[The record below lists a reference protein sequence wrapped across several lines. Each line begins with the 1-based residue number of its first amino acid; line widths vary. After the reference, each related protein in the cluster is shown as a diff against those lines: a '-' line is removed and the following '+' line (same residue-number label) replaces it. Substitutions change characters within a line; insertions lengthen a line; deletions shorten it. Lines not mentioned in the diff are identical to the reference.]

1 MLRDTKGIEHFAR
14 VKIPD
19 TLPALVPLAPGSKMK
34 SKARATGKEQAF
46 VWIEQLIVA
55 NLSALF
61 PGMEILQAHPFH
73 VTRDA
78 DVAIQ
83 DLEAGDLLEVVEEG
97 VWQRRFA
104 DAVRVEITEDM
115 PASVLSILATNVGLE
130 PEDVYKISGP
140 LSLVR
145 VRQLARLDR
154 PDLKFP
160 SFVPAMPPALTKE
173 EDEDIFTAIRRGD
186 ILMQHPFESFQPVV
200 SLLQKA
206 ARDPNVLAIKITLYR
221 VGRNAP
227 VVDALLEA
235 AENGKQ
241 IAVLLELKARFDEES
256 NIGWARKLEEY
267 GVHVVYGL
275 MGLKVHC
282 KSLLVVRREGDVI
295 RRYAHLSTGNYN
307 AVTAQLYTDIGMFT
321 CDKEIGADCTDLF
334 NFLTGYSAKSK
345 YRKLLVAP
353 VSLRVRFA
361 ELIDREIEHQKNG
374 RGGHLILKMN
384 ALVDREMIKALY
396 RASQAGV
403 KVQLLVRGICCLRP
417 GLPGVSDNITV
428 TSIVGRFLEHSRIYY
443 FHNGGDEEVYLGSAD
458 LMPRN
463 LNSRVEVI
471 FPVSDP
477 NLIRT
482 VRDEILGTYLKEQ
495 AKARHMLPDGKYVRD
510 GNAGKKNAFN
520 SQEVFIARAQKR
532 AARGLNLLRGERLT
546 VVRLPLAV
554 TWRRGRGL
562 PVASIAVHA
571 FPSLQL
577 CSFSPNWFGPSPG
590 RRGAAYLLAYVC
602 LLFLPSWSAARGA
615 GPGANQKFTVS
626 GTVVNEST
634 GEPIPRAMVTLQ
646 GSPTR
651 YAFSDSNGG
660 FTIEGVAAGRY
671 SIQAQKPGYLGP
683 RDDGLSQSVQ
693 AVKVGGNSDAI
704 TIRLAAENVIFGR
717 LTDANGQPVESVSL
731 RLTQRVLRNGT
742 WRLESRSYT
751 TSDDDGTYRFANLHP
766 VPITSPQ
773 GPTCLVARHSSMS
786 PTRRVPDGQDSTTRK
801 RRMWH
806 RLRPSASPPDSRY
819 KPT

>member
-1 MLRDTKGIEHFAR
+1 MASTAKSIPAKSRRKPATAVEPSNGSGKLAASEPRNLKDPELYINRELSLVDFQRRVLEEAQDPSNPLLDRLMFLSFVGSNIDEFFMVRVAGLKRQIEKGVVETGPDGMTPTEQLRAIRASVIRLYRASYDTWRRELVPELTNAGIRIYDYSDLSEEQLGTVNAYFQDTIFPTLTPLAFDPGRPFPHISNLSLNLAVVLRDQKGIEHFAR
-14 VKIPD
+14 LKIPD
-19 TLPALVPLAPGSKMK
+19 TLPALLPLAPSVKMK
-34 SKARATGKEQAF
+34 SKVRPPGKEQGF
-46 VWIEQLIVA
+46 VWIEQVVVA

-61 PGMEILQAHPFH
+61 PGMEILEAHPFH

-104 DAVRVEITEDM
+104 DAVRVEITENM
-115 PASVLSILATNVGLE
+115 PASVLEILATNMELE

-154 PDLKFP
+154 PDLKFTP
-160 SFVPAMPPALTKE
+160 FVPAMPPALTKD

-186 ILMQHPFESFQPVV
+186 ILMHHPFESFQPVV
-200 SLLQKA
+200 TLLQKA

-256 NIGWARKLEEY
+256 NIEWARKLEEY

-282 KSLLVVRREGDVI
+282 KALLIVRREGDVI

-307 AVTAQLYTDIGMFT
+307 SVTAQLYTDIGMFT
-321 CDKEIGADCTDLF
+321 CENEIGADCTDLF

-353 VSLRVRFA
+353 VSLRERVA
-361 ELIDREIEHQKNG
+361 ELIDREIQHQKAG

-384 ALVDREMIKALY
+384 ALVDKEMIRELY

-417 GLPGVSDNITV
+417 GVPGVSENITV

-443 FHNGGDEEVYLGSAD
+443 FHNGGEDEVYLGSAD

-471 FPVSDP
+471 FPVRDP
-477 NLIRT
+477 NLVKT
-482 VRDEILGTYLKEQ
+482 VRDSILGTYLKEQ

-510 GNAGKKNAFN
+510 ANAGKKNAFN
-520 SQEVFIARAQKR
+520 SQETFIARAQRRASAKR
-532 AARGLNLLRGERLT
+532 
-546 VVRLPLAV
+546 
-554 TWRRGRGL
+554 
-562 PVASIAVHA
+562 
-571 FPSLQL
+571 
-577 CSFSPNWFGPSPG
+577 
-590 RRGAAYLLAYVC
+590 
-602 LLFLPSWSAARGA
+602 
-615 GPGANQKFTVS
+615 
-626 GTVVNEST
+626 
-634 GEPIPRAMVTLQ
+634 
-646 GSPTR
+646 
-651 YAFSDSNGG
+651 
-660 FTIEGVAAGRY
+660 
-671 SIQAQKPGYLGP
+671 
-683 RDDGLSQSVQ
+683 
-693 AVKVGGNSDAI
+693 
-704 TIRLAAENVIFGR
+704 
-717 LTDANGQPVESVSL
+717 
-731 RLTQRVLRNGT
+731 
-742 WRLESRSYT
+742 
-751 TSDDDGTYRFANLHP
+751 
-766 VPITSPQ
+766 
-773 GPTCLVARHSSMS
+773 
-786 PTRRVPDGQDSTTRK
+786 
-801 RRMWH
+801 
-806 RLRPSASPPDSRY
+806 
-819 KPT
+819 